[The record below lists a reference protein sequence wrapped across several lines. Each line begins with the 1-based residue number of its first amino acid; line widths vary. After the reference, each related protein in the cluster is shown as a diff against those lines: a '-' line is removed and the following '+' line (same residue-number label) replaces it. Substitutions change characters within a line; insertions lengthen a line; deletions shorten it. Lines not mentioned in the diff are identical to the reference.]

1 MIIIESKRKK
11 PTTILKQYPDAI
23 LAAVIM
29 SKYNRPIKSIEDNV
43 SNPEVFRMAG
53 SHPR

>member
-23 LAAVIM
+23 LADVIM
-29 SKYNRPIKSIEDNV
+29 NKYNRPIKSIEDNV

-53 SHPR
+53 GHPR